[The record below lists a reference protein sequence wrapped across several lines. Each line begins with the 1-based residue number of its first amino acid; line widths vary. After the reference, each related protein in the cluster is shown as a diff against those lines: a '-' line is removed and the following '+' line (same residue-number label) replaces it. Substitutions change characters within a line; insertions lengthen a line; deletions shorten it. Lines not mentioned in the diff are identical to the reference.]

1 MSQSPCSPVPSS
13 PSGPLLLRL
22 PTLPQQ
28 CLDALPQVA
37 WITDAEG
44 HLLTCN
50 RQWHC
55 VTGQPREIEL
65 WAWVHAE
72 DRDRLQHA
80 YSAQPQTIEYRLA
93 HRDGAFRWMQAQIT
107 PLWDTEGQLQ
117 GHLTLSSRSDRPD
130 RSAALQ
136 TDFCS
141 LVNGLPDAILWEA
154 DPQTLAFTFVS
165 DSATTLLGYP
175 AHQWLRD
182 DCFWLTLVHSEDRGW
197 VKHFRQEEIA
207 QGKDFR
213 CEYRCVSASGQTLW
227 LREQGYL
234 VRAED
239 GTVQKLRGILINVTR
254 TKHAEDA
261 LRSHANELARTTRAL
276 AQTSISLE
284 QRNRDLDQ
292 FAYIA
297 SHDLKAPLRAI
308 ANLSQWLEED
318 LDGVL
323 TPDTR
328 HQMTLMRGRVR
339 RLEGLIDGLLQYS
352 RVGRLPSD
360 LEPVS
365 VADLVHE
372 ILDSLAPPP
381 EFQVRLHEP
390 LPTFWTARLPLAQVL
405 TNLISNA
412 IKHHG
417 RDRGTIAISAQ
428 DLGTYYEFS
437 VADDGVGIAPRYH
450 EKIFMIFQTLAARD
464 RVDNTGI
471 GLAIVKKIIDGYG
484 GHITVQSDLNQGAIF
499 RFSWP
504 KSLSRQDTRQEELS
518 KIEIPSSGE

>member
-1 MSQSPCSPVPSS
+1 MSQSPCSPLSS
-13 PSGPLLLRL
+13 PSPAESSLLHLA
-22 PTLPQQ
+22 TLPQQ

-37 WITDAEG
+37 WLTDAQG
-44 HLLTCN
+44 SLTTCN

-55 VTGQPREIEL
+55 VTGQGSQESEAEA
-65 WAWVHAE
+65 WSWVHGD
-72 DRDRLQHA
+72 DRDRLQQA
-80 YSAQPQTIEYRLA
+80 YGSQTQTVEYRLA
-93 HRDGAFRWMQAQIT
+93 HRDGTFRWTQAQIT
-107 PLWDTEGQLQ
+107 PLWDAEGQLQ
-117 GHLTLSSRSDRPD
+117 GHLTLNTVSDRPEASPPL
-130 RSAALQ
+130 R

-154 DPQTLAFTFVS
+154 DPQTLGFTFVS
-165 DSATTLLGYP
+165 DSVTTLLGYP
-175 AHQWLRD
+175 AQQWLTEEH
-182 DCFWLTLVHSEDRGW
+182 FWLTLIHPEDRSW
-197 VKHFRQEEIA
+197 VEPFRREEIA

-213 CEYRCVSASGQTLW
+213 CEYRCISARGQTLW
-227 LREQGYL
+227 LREQGYV
-234 VRAED
+234 VRNED

-261 LRSHANELARTTRAL
+261 LRSHANDLARTTRAL
-276 AQTSISLE
+276 AQTSMSLE

-318 LDGVL
+318 LDAVL

-328 HQMTLMRGRVR
+328 HQMTLMRSRVR

-352 RVGRLPSD
+352 RVGRLPGD
-360 LEPVS
+360 LESVS
-365 VADLVHE
+365 VANLIHE
-372 ILDSLAPPP
+372 ILDSLVPPP
-381 EFQVRLHEP
+381 EFQIRLHEP
-390 LPTFWTARLPLAQVL
+390 LPTFPTARLPLTQVL

-417 RDRGTIAISAQ
+417 RDRGTITISAQ
-428 DLGTYYEFS
+428 DVGTYYEFS
-437 VADDGVGIAPRYH
+437 VADDGVGISPRYH

-504 KSLSRQDTRQEELS
+504 KSLPRQDT
-518 KIEIPSSGE
+518 KTD